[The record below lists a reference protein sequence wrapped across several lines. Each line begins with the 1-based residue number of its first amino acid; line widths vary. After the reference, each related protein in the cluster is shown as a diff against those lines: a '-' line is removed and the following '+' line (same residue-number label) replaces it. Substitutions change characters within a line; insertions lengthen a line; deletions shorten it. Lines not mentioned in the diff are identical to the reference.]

1 MSSETAKLRKIVH
14 QTIEELSDT
23 VNSDKLLELLP
34 NLHASGWDELIE
46 ERFVSKLCGY
56 PTCSRESRPSLGRQ
70 MFQIDRKS
78 GKIYEN
84 CKERYKFCSDNC
96 FEKSISIRKQLNDEA
111 LWITGK
117 ISSRMEKKFEL
128 PQDIVK
134 LIEEIT
140 NEEKTPKKVKPVD
153 KEIHLVED
161 SILAQMTDLRIRD
174 EESDKE
180 NSGDDDDDE
189 FKHIEPYKKCADDE
203 EFLESVHRFVA
214 TKPSTSKV
222 ETPKKIEKT
231 LEKKEE
237 LQKKEEEILAKLR
250 AKYGKGTQTTR
261 KPITIIEPLPMKPK
275 RINNVD
281 DIQVKTEIK
290 VKKDENSRNSWLHE
304 LLRSWIS
311 EETRK
316 MIHEGY
322 RPVGGEVEKLLM
334 DFLAGKS
341 TDENKVE
348 LPNLDKFNIKEKRLN
363 ILLQSLKLPWIALEE
378 SLQLCTSRRD
388 LLPRLCATF
397 NLTAENIAGWNK
409 REIQCITYALFV
421 IICRVDSELED
432 EFFQKG
438 RISDKL
444 VESAKDKCQLETTD
458 LIEIYG
464 IFRESNC

>member
-250 AKYGKGTQTTR
+250 
-261 KPITIIEPLPMKPK
+261 
-275 RINNVD
+275 
-281 DIQVKTEIK
+281 
-290 VKKDENSRNSWLHE
+290 
-304 LLRSWIS
+304 SWIS